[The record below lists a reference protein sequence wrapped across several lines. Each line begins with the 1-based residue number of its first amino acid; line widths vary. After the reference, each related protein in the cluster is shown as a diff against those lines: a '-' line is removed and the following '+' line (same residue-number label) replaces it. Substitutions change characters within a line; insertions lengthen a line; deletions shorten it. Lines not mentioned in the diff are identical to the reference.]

1 VGGSGSIKNKEQLV
15 LTESEDGVFGQVFN
29 IIRLSSKEVKLY
41 QAVTDPTSGEVIKYE
56 WTLEPDSGE

>member
-1 VGGSGSIKNKEQLV
+1 
-15 LTESEDGVFGQVFN
+15 VFN